1 MAEAPSAD
9 IAYGDITQ
17 LEELIDRDSL
27 REVCRSFFELFGLS
41 IRVLSSRGVLL
52 ASVHEERSICRYM
65 NSLTH
70 GRVACSETVAQA
82 QLLVPGGRG
91 TVAHPCFTGAVYHIV
106 PIIYDERQLGRII
119 LGPFLPAEVTEVP
132 QSLIN
137 IDPQVEAERARVAL
151 AEMPRV
157 REQTAVRIGSHLRG
171 VLDLILFSGH
181 KAQLTSTM
189 HLATVRENY
198 RELGEKNARLQEA
211 FDKLKELDRLKS
223 NFLATVSH
231 ELRTPLTS
239 IIGYSEMLEAGIA
252 GELTTEQAGF
262 VETIRSK
269 GELLLQLISSLLDLN
284 KLERGQL
291 QISTEYLDP
300 RAVLAEVRETCLPEA
315 EKRKIKLEVTWKDD
329 VPVIQA
335 DPVRLRQIITN
346 LTSNAI
352 KFTPDRG
359 QVRLSVLLSELQV
372 KSGPDDDDDDDAAAE
387 GFGAA
392 LLMAKERAVEF
403 AVEDN
408 GIGIPADELPKIFD
422 AFYQVDGSSTREYG
436 GAGLGLSI
444 AKSLV
449 EAHHGAI
456 RVESQVGR
464 GTTFF
469 VTIPENQPD
478 AEAV

>member
-1 MAEAPSAD
+1 MVDAKPAD
-9 IAYGDITQ
+9 IAYGDISQ

-27 REVCRSFFELFGLS
+27 REVCRSFFDLFGLS
-41 IRVLSSRGVLL
+41 IRVFSARGVLL
-52 ASVHEERSICRYM
+52 ASVHEERTICRYV
-65 NSLTH
+65 NSLTR

-82 QLLVPGGRG
+82 QMLVPQGSG
-91 TVAHPCFTGAVYHIV
+91 TVVHPCFSGAVYHVV
-106 PIIYDERQLGRII
+106 PIRYDDRQLGRII
-119 LGPFLPAEVTEVP
+119 IGPFLPADVNEVP
-132 QSLIN
+132 NSLLTL
-137 IDPQVEAERARVAL
+137 DPNLEPERARLAL

-157 REQTAVRIGSHLRG
+157 REQTANRIASHLNG
-171 VLDLILFSGH
+171 VLELILFSGH
-181 KAQLTSTM
+181 KAQLTSAM

-252 GELTTEQAGF
+252 GELTSEQAGF

-291 QISTEYLDP
+291 TISPEFIDP

-315 EKRKIKLEVTWKDD
+315 EKRRIKVELAWNDD
-329 VPVIQA
+329 IPLVQA
-335 DPVRLRQIITN
+335 DPVRLRQILTN

-352 KFTPDRG
+352 KFTADHG
-359 QVRLSVLLSELQV
+359 QVRLAIRATELRV
-372 KSGPDDDDDDDAAAE
+372 ATAEDDPDDDPADASV
-387 GFGAA
+387 GAA
-392 LLMAKERAVEF
+392 LMMAPERAVEF

-408 GIGIPADELPKIFD
+408 GIGIANDELDKIFD

-449 EAHHGAI
+449 QAHHGQI
-456 RVESQVGR
+456 RVESEVGR

-469 VTIPENQPD
+469 VTIPETQPD
-478 AEAV
+478 EA

>member
-1 MAEAPSAD
+1 MVDSMD
-9 IAYGDITQ
+9 IAYGEITQ

-52 ASVHEERSICRYM
+52 ASVHEERSVCQYV
-65 NSLTH
+65 NTLSH
-70 GRVACSETVAQA
+70 GRVACSHTVTQA
-82 QLLVPGGRG
+82 QLRTPEGGE
-91 TVAHPCFTGAVYHIV
+91 TVVHPCFTGAIYHIV
-106 PIIYDERQLGRII
+106 PIIYDQRQLGRII
-119 LGPFLPAEVTEVP
+119 IGPFLPADVTSVP
-132 QSLIN
+132 ESLLKV
-137 IDPQVEAERARVAL
+137 DPKLDQEKARLTL

-157 REQTAVRIGSHLRG
+157 REQTASRIGAHLRG

-198 RELGEKNARLQEA
+198 RELGEKNSRLQEA

-291 QISTEYLDP
+291 RLNTELIDP
-300 RAVLAEVRETCLPEA
+300 RALVAEIRETLLPEA
-315 EKRKIKLEVTWKDD
+315 EKRKIKLDALWSDD
-329 VPVIQA
+329 VPMIQA
-335 DPVRLRQIITN
+335 DPVRLRQVITN
-346 LTSNAI
+346 LASNAL
-352 KFTPDRG
+352 KFTPNRG
-359 QVRLSVLLSELQV
+359 QVQISARLAQMHLADNDNSDDEL
-372 KSGPDDDDDDDAAAE
+372 DD
-387 GFGAA
+387 GMGAA
-392 LLMAKERAVEF
+392 LMMAPERAVEF
-403 AVEDN
+403 AVNDN
-408 GIGIPADELPKIFD
+408 GIGMEQTELPKIFD

-449 EAHHGAI
+449 AAHHGQI
-456 RVESQVGR
+456 RVESELGQ
-464 GTTFF
+464 GTTFY
-469 VTIPENQPD
+469 VLLPENQPD
-478 AEAV
+478 SAAG

>member
-1 MAEAPSAD
+1 MVDSQPFAS
-9 IAYGDITQ
+9 IAYGEVTH

-41 IRVLSSRGVLL
+41 IRVLSARGVLL
-52 ASVHEERSICRYM
+52 ASVHEERSICRYI
-65 NSLTH
+65 NSLSR

-82 QLLVPGGRG
+82 QLLVPQDRG

-119 LGPFLPAEVTEVP
+119 LGPFLPADTSEVP
-132 QSLIN
+132 QALLDVDPKLDPARASLT
-137 IDPQVEAERARVAL
+137 L

-157 REQTAVRIGSHLRG
+157 REQTAVRIGAHLRG

-198 RELGEKNARLQEA
+198 RELGEKNTRLQDA
-211 FDKLKELDRLKS
+211 YDKLKELDRLKS

-252 GELTTEQAGF
+252 GELNTEQAGF

-291 QISTEYLDP
+291 NIVPEYVDP
-300 RAVLAEVRETCLPEA
+300 RALLAEVRETLLPEA
-315 EKRKIKLEVTWKDD
+315 EKRKIRLDARWPDD
-329 VPVIQA
+329 IPLIHA
-335 DPVRLRQIITN
+335 DPVRLRQIFIN
-346 LTSNAI
+346 LAGNAI

-359 QVRLSVLLSELQV
+359 LVRISVNVTEMRIAS
-372 KSGPDDDDDDDAAAE
+372 DDDDEAD
-387 GFGAA
+387 GMGAA
-392 LLMAKERAVEF
+392 LMLAPEPAVEF
-403 AVEDN
+403 TVNDN
-408 GIGIPADELPKIFD
+408 GIGISADELPKIFE
-422 AFYQVDGSSTREYG
+422 AFYQVDGSSTREFG

-449 EAHHGAI
+449 EAHRGEI
-456 RVESQVGR
+456 RVESELGR

-469 VTIPENQPD
+469 VTIPQNQPD
-478 AEAV
+478 HASNS

>member
-1 MAEAPSAD
+1 VPE
-9 IAYGDITQ
+9 
-17 LEELIDRDSL
+17 
-27 REVCRSFFELFGLS
+27 
-41 IRVLSSRGVLL
+41 GV
-52 ASVHEERSICRYM
+52 A
-65 NSLTH
+65 
-70 GRVACSETVAQA
+70 TV
-82 QLLVPGGRG
+82 V
-91 TVAHPCFTGAVYHIV
+91 HPCFTGAVYHIV
-106 PIIYDERQLGRII
+106 PIIYDGRQLGRII
-119 LGPFLPAEVTEVP
+119 IGPFLPADLGAVP
-132 QSLIN
+132 DSLLRTDPK
-137 IDPQVEAERARVAL
+137 IDPERARLAL

-252 GELTTEQAGF
+252 GELTPEQGGF

-291 QISTEYLDP
+291 RLNPEYIDP
-300 RAVLAEVRETCLPEA
+300 RALLAEVRETLLPEA
-315 EKRKIKLEVTWKDD
+315 EKRKIKLEAVWHDD

-346 LTSNAI
+346 LASNAL
-352 KFTPDRG
+352 KFTPNRG
-359 QVRLSVLLSELQV
+359 RVQLSVRAGELHISQNDNDE
-372 KSGPDDDDDDDAAAE
+372 PDD
-387 GFGAA
+387 GMGAA
-392 LLMAKERAVEF
+392 LMMAPERAVEF
-403 AVEDN
+403 SVNDN
-408 GIGIPADELPKIFD
+408 GIGIAHNELPKIFD

-449 EAHHGAI
+449 EAHHGQI
-456 RVESQVGR
+456 RVESELGK
-464 GTTFF
+464 GTTFY
-469 VTIPENQPD
+469 VVLPENQPD
-478 AEAV
+478 LTG

>member
-1 MAEAPSAD
+1 
-9 IAYGDITQ
+9 
-17 LEELIDRDSL
+17 
-27 REVCRSFFELFGLS
+27 
-41 IRVLSSRGVLL
+41 
-52 ASVHEERSICRYM
+52 
-65 NSLTH
+65 
-70 GRVACSETVAQA
+70 
-82 QLLVPGGRG
+82 
-91 TVAHPCFTGAVYHIV
+91 
-106 PIIYDERQLGRII
+106 
-119 LGPFLPAEVTEVP
+119 
-132 QSLIN
+132 
-137 IDPQVEAERARVAL
+137 
-151 AEMPRV
+151 MPRV

-211 FDKLKELDRLKS
+211 YDKLKELDRLKS

-252 GELTTEQAGF
+252 GELSPEQAGF

-291 QISTEYLDP
+291 RLNPEYIDP
-300 RAVLAEVRETCLPEA
+300 RALLAEVRETLLPEA
-315 EKRKIKLEVTWKDD
+315 EKRKIKLEAVWADD
-329 VPVIQA
+329 VPTIQA

-346 LTSNAI
+346 LASNAL
-352 KFTPDRG
+352 KFTPTRG
-359 QVRLSVLLSELQV
+359 RVKLSVRVGELHLSQNDNDE
-372 KSGPDDDDDDDAAAE
+372 PDD
-387 GFGAA
+387 GMGAA
-392 LLMAKERAVEF
+392 LMMAPERAVEF
-403 AVEDN
+403 AINDN
-408 GIGIPADELPKIFD
+408 GIGIADHELPKIFD

-449 EAHHGAI
+449 EAHHGQI
-456 RVESQVGR
+456 RVESELGR
-464 GTTFF
+464 GTTFY
-469 VTIPENQPD
+469 VLLPENQPSLTG
-478 AEAV
+478 

>member
-1 MAEAPSAD
+1 MAEAPTAD
-9 IAYGDITQ
+9 IAYGEVIH

-41 IRVLSSRGVLL
+41 IRVLSTRGVLL

-65 NSLTH
+65 NSLTR

-132 QSLIN
+132 QTLLN
-137 IDPQVEAERARVAL
+137 IDPQVEPERARVAL

-252 GELTTEQAGF
+252 GELSTEQAGF

-284 KLERGQL
+284 KLERGHL
-291 QISTEYLDP
+291 AISPEYLDP
-300 RAVLAEVRETCLPEA
+300 RAILAEVRETCLPEA
-315 EKRKIKLEVTWKDD
+315 EKRKIKLDVSWKED

-359 QVRLSVLLSELQV
+359 QVRLSVLLSELRVQ
-372 KSGPDDDDDDDAAAE
+372 SGDDDEDDAADQ

-392 LLMAKERAVEF
+392 LMMAKERAVEF

-449 EAHHGAI
+449 EAHHGQM

-469 VTIPENQPD
+469 VVIPENQPD
-478 AEAV
+478 TEAV

>member
-1 MAEAPSAD
+1 MVDSQPLAS
-9 IAYGDITQ
+9 IAYGEVTN
-17 LEELIDRDSL
+17 LEELIDRESL

-41 IRVLSSRGVLL
+41 IRVLSARGVLL
-52 ASVHEERSICRYM
+52 ASVHEERSICRYV
-65 NSLTH
+65 NSLSR

-82 QLLVPGGRG
+82 QLLVPEDRG

-119 LGPFLPAEVTEVP
+119 LGPFLPADISEVP
-132 QSLIN
+132 QALLQVDPKLDPARASLT
-137 IDPQVEAERARVAL
+137 L

-157 REQTAVRIGSHLRG
+157 REQTAVRIGAHLRG

-198 RELGEKNARLQEA
+198 RELGEKNTRLQDA
-211 FDKLKELDRLKS
+211 YDKLKELDRLKS

-252 GELTTEQAGF
+252 GELNTEQAGF

-291 QISTEYLDP
+291 NIVPEYVDP
-300 RAVLAEVRETCLPEA
+300 RALLAEVRETLLPEA
-315 EKRKIKLEVTWKDD
+315 EKRKIKLDARWPDGI
-329 VPVIQA
+329 PLIHA
-335 DPVRLRQIITN
+335 DPIRLRQIFIN
-346 LTSNAI
+346 LASNAI

-359 QVRLSVLLSELQV
+359 HVRISVNVTEMRIAR
-372 KSGPDDDDDDDAAAE
+372 DDDDDGDD
-387 GFGAA
+387 GMGAA
-392 LLMAKERAVEF
+392 LMLAPEPAVEF
-403 AVEDN
+403 AVNDN
-408 GIGIPADELPKIFD
+408 GIGISAEELPKIFD

-449 EAHHGAI
+449 DAHRGEI
-456 RVESQVGR
+456 RVESELGK

-469 VTIPENQPD
+469 VTIPQNQPEQPD
-478 AEAV
+478 

>member
-1 MAEAPSAD
+1 MVEAKAAD
-9 IAYGDITQ
+9 IAYGEIAHI
-17 LEELIDRDSL
+17 EELIDRDSL
-27 REVCRSFFELFGLS
+27 REVCRSFFDLFGLS
-41 IRVLSSRGVLL
+41 IRVFSARGVLL
-52 ASVHEERSICRYM
+52 ANVHEERSICRYV
-65 NSLTH
+65 NSLAR
-70 GRVACSETVAQA
+70 GRVACSETVAHA
-82 QLLVPGGRG
+82 QMLVPTGSG

-119 LGPFLPAEVTEVP
+119 IGPFLPSDVQDAP
-132 QSLIN
+132 ASLLA
-137 IDPQVEAERARVAL
+137 IDPKLEQERARLAL

-157 REQTAVRIGSHLRG
+157 REQTAQRIGAHLRG
-171 VLDLILFSGH
+171 VLDLILFAGH
-181 KAQLTSTM
+181 KAQLTSAM

-198 RELGEKNARLQEA
+198 RELGEKNARLQDA

-252 GELTTEQAGF
+252 GDLTAEQAGF
-262 VETIRSK
+262 VETIRTK

-291 QISTEYLDP
+291 SISPEYIDP
-300 RAVLAEVRETCLPEA
+300 RAVIVEVRETCLPDA
-315 EKRKIKLEVTWKDD
+315 EKRHIKVELSWHDD
-329 VPVIQA
+329 VPTLQA
-335 DPVRLRQIITN
+335 DPVRLRQILIN

-352 KFTPDRG
+352 KFTADQG
-359 QVRLSVLLSELQV
+359 KVRLAVRVTELV
-372 KSGPDDDDDDDAAAE
+372 AKNDDDEDGDDPSL
-387 GFGAA
+387 GAA
-392 LLMAKERAVEF
+392 LMMSPEPAVEF
-403 AVEDN
+403 AVHDN
-408 GIGIPADELPKIFD
+408 GIGIPAHEIDKIFD

-449 EAHHGAI
+449 DAHHGTI
-456 RVESQVGR
+456 RVESELGK

-469 VTIPENQPD
+469 VVLPQTQPD
-478 AEAV
+478 AA

>member
-1 MAEAPSAD
+1 MAESTD
-9 IAYGDITQ
+9 LAYGEITH
-17 LEELIDRDSL
+17 LEELIDRDSM

-41 IRVLSSRGVLL
+41 IRVLSARGVLL
-52 ASVHEERSICRYM
+52 ASVHEERSICQYV
-65 NSLTH
+65 NTLAH

-82 QLLVPGGRG
+82 QLRTPSGSE
-91 TVAHPCFTGAVYHIV
+91 TVVHPCFTGAIYHIV
-106 PIIYDERQLGRII
+106 PIIYDQRQLGRII
-119 LGPFLPAEVTEVP
+119 IGPFLPAEVASVP
-132 QSLIN
+132 ESLLK
-137 IDPQVEAERARVAL
+137 IDSKVDQDRARLTL

-157 REQTAVRIGSHLRG
+157 REQTAARIGAHLRG

-252 GELTTEQAGF
+252 GELTPEQGGF

-269 GELLLQLISSLLDLN
+269 GELLLLLISSLLDLN

-291 QISTEYLDP
+291 RLNPEYIDP
-300 RAVLAEVRETCLPEA
+300 RALLSEIRETLLPEA
-315 EKRKIKLEVTWKDD
+315 EKRKIKLDACWSDD
-329 VPVIQA
+329 VPMLQA

-346 LTSNAI
+346 LATNAL
-352 KFTPDRG
+352 KFTPNRG
-359 QVRLSVLLSELQV
+359 QVQISARLGELHIA
-372 KSGPDDDDDDDAAAE
+372 DDDSDADD
-387 GFGAA
+387 GMGAA
-392 LLMAKERAVEF
+392 LMMAPERAVEF
-403 AVEDN
+403 AVNDN
-408 GIGIPADELPKIFD
+408 GIGMEQDELPKIFD

-449 EAHHGAI
+449 EAHHGKI
-456 RVESQVGR
+456 RVESELGR

-469 VTIPENQPD
+469 VVLPENQPD
-478 AEAV
+478 ANAS